1 MPKIISV
8 DEYLSKRKDFVKS
21 GNTIMK
27 AARSPASWNSDA
39 RSATFV
45 MSTEDPDLD
54 DDIVFQAGIDFT
66 NFMKNPVC
74 LGFHNSRTWPVGS
87 WSNIKTIMG
96 NPNKTEGDCSF
107 LPVGADPDSDRMANH
122 VAAGTIRACSVGF
135 IPTKIQQ
142 RENDDPDGG
151 WPGFNIME
159 CQLVECSLVPIP
171 ANPSALIKSADGDFK
186 AARELIEEVL
196 DTWAKHPA
204 TGLLIPR
211 SEYEAALKTINGD
224 RTSFTVKIDTE
235 EVQKSIAKAAGDAV
249 EAVKTEN
256 LSILERI
263 KNLFKPA
270 APMPEPEPKIAE
282 QIAKT
287 AASARSKAL
296 VERLQAAGRI

>member
-1 MPKIISV
+1 MTRCDFGSCSQ
-8 DEYLSKRKDFVKS
+8 DSK
-21 GNTIMK
+21 
-27 AARSPASWNSDA
+27 AR
-39 RSATFV
+39 T
-45 MSTEDPDLD
+45 
-54 DDIVFQAGIDFT
+54 
-66 NFMKNPVC
+66 
-74 LGFHNSRTWPVGS
+74 SRRRVTRRAFG
-87 WSNIKTIMG
+87 
-96 NPNKTEGDCSF
+96 
-107 LPVGADPDSDRMANH
+107 LPI
-122 VAAGTIRACSVGF
+122 T
-135 IPTKIQQ
+135 
-142 RENDDPDGG
+142 
-151 WPGFNIME
+151 
-159 CQLVECSLVPIP
+159 
-171 ANPSALIKSADGDFK
+171 